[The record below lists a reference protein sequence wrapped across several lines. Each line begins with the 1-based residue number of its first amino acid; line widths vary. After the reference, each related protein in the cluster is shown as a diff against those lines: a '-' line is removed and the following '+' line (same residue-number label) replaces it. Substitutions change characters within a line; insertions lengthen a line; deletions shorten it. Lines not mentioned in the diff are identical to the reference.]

1 MTKSL
6 SQPAPTGIDV
16 AAGLGLRHRPR
27 RLRRSP
33 AIRALV
39 RETRLSADMF
49 IYPLFVCSGEGQRRE
64 VPSMPGVYQLSVDEA
79 VREAAAAKADGVP
92 GVLLFGLPD
101 DKDAVGS
108 AAADP
113 DAPVQAAVRALKR
126 DVPGLLVVTDVCLC
140 EYTSHGHCGVVH
152 EGRILNDP
160 SVELLTGMALAHARA
175 GADFVAP
182 SDMMDG
188 RVAALRRALD
198 AEGKVEVG
206 ILSYSA
212 KFASAYYGPF
222 REAAGSKPAFGD
234 RRTYQMD
241 LRNGREAVR
250 EIVADELEGADM
262 VMVKPAL
269 AYLDVVARAR
279 DATRLPI
286 VAYNVSGEYSMV
298 KAAAERGWVDEAAV
312 VRENLTAIA
321 RAGADLII
329 TYHGRSALEGKW
341 LS

>member
-1 MTKSL
+1 MNDL
-6 SQPAPTGIDV
+6 
-16 AAGLGLRHRPR
+16 LRLR
-27 RLRRSP
+27 RLRGSAPLRD
-33 AIRALV
+33 ALAETTVRATQLIQPHFVVSGTRV
-39 RETRLSADMF
+39 REPIAA
-49 IYPLFVCSGEGQRRE
+49 
-64 VPSMPGVYQLSVDEA
+64 MPGIDHVSVDELVA
-79 VREAAAAKADGVP
+79 DVGRDRELGLKLH
-92 GVLLFGLPD
+92 LLFGIPD
-101 DKDAVGS
+101 TKDETGS
-108 AAADP
+108 SSADP
-113 DAPVQAAVRALKR
+113 AGPVARALKELRNAYR
-126 DVPGLLVVTDVCLC
+126 DDVVLFTDVCLC
-140 EYTSHGHCGVVH
+140 AYTSHGHCGVVQD
-152 EGRILNDP
+152 GRILNDP
-160 SVELLTGMALAHARA
+160 SVELLSQMALAHGRA

-188 RVAALRRALD
+188 RVAAMRRALD
-198 AEGKVEVG
+198 GDGRSEVG
-206 ILSYSA
+206 ILAYSA

-250 EIVADELEGADM
+250 EILADELEGADM

-269 AYLDVVARAR
+269 AYLDVIAHARA
-279 DATRLPI
+279 ATRLPV

>member
-1 MTKSL
+1 MRNL
-6 SQPAPTGIDV
+6 APDDV
-16 AAGLGLRHRPR
+16 VRMR
-27 RLRRSP
+27 RLRASAPLRE
-33 AIRALV
+33 ALA
-39 RETRLSADMF
+39 ETRVRPTQL
-49 IYPLFVCSGEGQRRE
+49 IQPHFVVGGARVRTPVDSL
-64 VPSMPGVYQLSVDEA
+64 PGIDRVSVDELVKDVA
-79 VREAAAAKADGVP
+79 HDRELGLKLH
-92 GVLLFGLPD
+92 LLFGVPD
-101 DKDAVGS
+101 KKDATGS
-108 AAADP
+108 AASDP
-113 DAPVQAAVRALKR
+113 EGPVARALR
-126 DVPGLLVVTDVCLC
+126 ELRQTFATDVVLFTDVCLC
-140 EYTSHGHCGVVH
+140 GYTSHGHCGVVH

-188 RVAALRRALD
+188 RVAAMRRALD
-198 AEGKVEVG
+198 AEGKGEVG

>member
-1 MTKSL
+1 MSFPQQRL
-6 SQPAPTGIDV
+6 
-16 AAGLGLRHRPR
+16 R
-27 RLRRSP
+27 RLRRTERL
-33 AIRALV
+33 RALV
-39 RETRLSADMF
+39 RETAVSPGHL
-49 IYPLFVCSGEGQRRE
+49 IYPLFVVPGNGTRRE
-64 VPSMPGVYQLSVDEA
+64 IASLPGCFHLSVDELVKDVA
-79 VREAAAAKADGVP
+79 HDRELGLKLH
-92 GVLLFGLPD
+92 LLFGVPD
-101 DKDAVGS
+101 KKDATGS
-108 AAADP
+108 AASDP
-113 DAPVQAAVRALKR
+113 EGPVARALR
-126 DVPGLLVVTDVCLC
+126 ELRQTFATDVVLFTDVCLC
-140 EYTSHGHCGVVH
+140 GYTSHGHCGVVH

-188 RVAALRRALD
+188 RVAAMRRTLD
-198 AEGKVEVG
+198 AEGQGEVG

-279 DATRLPI
+279 DATRLPV

>member
-1 MTKSL
+1 MRNL
-6 SQPAPTGIDV
+6 APDDV
-16 AAGLGLRHRPR
+16 VRMR
-27 RLRRSP
+27 RLRASAPLRE
-33 AIRALV
+33 ALA
-39 RETRLSADMF
+39 ETRVRPTQL
-49 IYPLFVCSGEGQRRE
+49 IQPHFVVNNARVRTPVDSL
-64 VPSMPGVYQLSVDEA
+64 PGIDRVSVDELVKDVA
-79 VREAAAAKADGVP
+79 HDRELGLKLH
-92 GVLLFGLPD
+92 LLFGVPD
-101 DKDAVGS
+101 KKDATGS
-108 AAADP
+108 AASDP
-113 DAPVQAAVRALKR
+113 EGPVARALR
-126 DVPGLLVVTDVCLC
+126 ELRQTFATDVVLFTDVCLC
-140 EYTSHGHCGVVH
+140 GYTSHGHCGVVH

-188 RVAALRRALD
+188 RVAAMRRALD
-198 AEGKVEVG
+198 AEGKGEVG

>member
-1 MTKSL
+1 LKL
-6 SQPAPTGIDV
+6 
-16 AAGLGLRHRPR
+16 H
-27 RLRRSP
+27 
-33 AIRALV
+33 
-39 RETRLSADMF
+39 
-49 IYPLFVCSGEGQRRE
+49 
-64 VPSMPGVYQLSVDEA
+64 
-79 VREAAAAKADGVP
+79 
-92 GVLLFGLPD
+92 LLFGVPD
-101 DKDAVGS
+101 KKDATGS
-108 AAADP
+108 AASDP
-113 DAPVQAAVRALKR
+113 EGPVARALR
-126 DVPGLLVVTDVCLC
+126 ELRQTFATDVVLFTDVCLC
-140 EYTSHGHCGVVH
+140 GYTSHGHCGVVH

-188 RVAALRRALD
+188 RVAAMRRTLD
-198 AEGKVEVG
+198 AEGQGEVG